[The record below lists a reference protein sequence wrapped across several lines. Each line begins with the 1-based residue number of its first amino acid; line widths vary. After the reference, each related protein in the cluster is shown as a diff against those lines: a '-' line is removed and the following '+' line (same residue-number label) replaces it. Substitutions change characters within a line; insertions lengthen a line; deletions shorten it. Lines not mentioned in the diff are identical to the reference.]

1 MAQPPRTR
9 TRLARSERRDQ
20 IVDAAVEVVR
30 SRDPADVTFEAI
42 ADAAGVSRAL
52 LYNYFPDRQSLLD
65 AVEERHLA
73 ELTVALGHADPDAS
87 TDHELVAGCVR
98 AHLAVASGDQAT
110 YRMVS
115 SRTSTTSGRE
125 DQARRALGPLAAG
138 REPLVL
144 TGALAAMQAMVLMAL
159 DEGTAGE
166 PGTEALITAFVVGA
180 LAGLPEPVGP

>member
-20 IVDAAVEVVR
+20 IVDAAAEVVR
-30 SRDPADVTFEAI
+30 SRDPGDVTFEAI

-65 AVEERHLA
+65 AVEDRHLA
-73 ELTVALGHADPDAS
+73 DLARALGHAEPDGS

-98 AHLAVASGDQAT
+98 AHLAVATGDQAT

-115 SRTSTTSGRE
+115 SRTSAAAGRE
-125 DQARRALGPLAAG
+125 RRVERALGPLSAG

-166 PGTEALITAFVVGA
+166 PGTEALITAVVAGA
-180 LAGLPEPVGP
+180 LADLPESVGP

>member
-9 TRLARSERRDQ
+9 TRLARSERRNQ
-20 IVDAAVEVVR
+20 IVDAAARVVR

-73 ELTVALGHADPDAS
+73 DLTVALAGSDGS
-87 TDHELVAGCVR
+87 TDRELVAGCVR
-98 AHLAVASGDQAT
+98 AHLAVASGDEAT
-110 YRMVS
+110 YRLVS
-115 SRTSTTSGRE
+115 SRTSSSSGRE
-125 DQARRALGPLAAG
+125 GRARRALGPLADG
-138 REPLVL
+138 RDPLAL
-144 TGALAAMQAMVLMAL
+144 IGALAAVQAMVLMAL
-159 DEGTAGE
+159 DEGITEE
-166 PGTEALITAFVVGA
+166 PGTEEVITAFVAGA